1 MPHWRNNRV
10 FASNNGSVEAEED
23 CTEVGI
29 GPFVGIWLE
38 VGLDVDDESGADC
51 REQAGLGTR
60 STTCGDNWN
69 VETHENQGD
78 VEIFIV
84 LHYIFG
90 IVLRRLLLVH
100 GVEIEVGVI
109 VLDWLEVHAQG
120 LLDTW

>member
-1 MPHWRNNRV
+1 MDLVIIINM
-10 FASNNGSVEAEED
+10 SVIIHHLSHF
-23 CTEVGI
+23 TQKKIV
-29 GPFVGIWLE
+29 
-38 VGLDVDDESGADC
+38 
-51 REQAGLGTR
+51 
-60 STTCGDNWN
+60 TTS
-69 VETHENQGD
+69 

-84 LHYIFG
+84 LRHIFG